1 MYRTQ
6 RLVVY
11 GAFCFAPVANRWHTV
26 LNMIKV
32 GGFYTSESRSFIARA
47 SAGGMRAVR
56 AGPM

>member
-1 MYRTQ
+1 
-6 RLVVY
+6 
-11 GAFCFAPVANRWHTV
+11 
-26 LNMIKV
+26 MIKV